1 MARQN
6 FQSLTQCQD
15 KMLGTDAP
23 AVHRT
28 PAMTRIPGVPEKV
41 RSNDNEKRPVSARP
55 DHAVAAAPGAPPA
68 FDREIRQV
76 AARYRIDPLLLH
88 AMVRTESAYRPRIRS
103 HAGALGLMQ
112 VMPATGAELGVDSA
126 GLLDPLTN
134 LDTGARH
141 LKRLQ
146 KRYGHDFGVILS
158 AYNAGGGAVARYGNR
173 IPPFA
178 ETRAYVTTVLKRY
191 GALRSALA
199 EQSR

>member
-1 MARQN
+1 
-6 FQSLTQCQD
+6 
-15 KMLGTDAP
+15 MLGTDAP
-23 AVHRT
+23 AVHRK

-41 RSNDNEKRPVSARP
+41 RSNADEKHPVSTRP
-55 DHAVAAAPGAPPA
+55 DQAVTAVPGSAPA

-76 AARYRIDPLLLH
+76 AARYRIDPLFLH

-112 VMPATGAELGVDSA
+112 VMPATGAGLGVDSA

-134 LDTGARH
+134 LDAGARH

-146 KRYGHDFGVILS
+146 KRYGRDFGLILS
-158 AYNAGGGAVARYGNR
+158 AYNAGDGAVARYGNR

-178 ETRAYVTTVLKRY
+178 ETRAYVATVLKRY
-191 GALRSALA
+191 SALRSAPA
-199 EQSR
+199 EHPL